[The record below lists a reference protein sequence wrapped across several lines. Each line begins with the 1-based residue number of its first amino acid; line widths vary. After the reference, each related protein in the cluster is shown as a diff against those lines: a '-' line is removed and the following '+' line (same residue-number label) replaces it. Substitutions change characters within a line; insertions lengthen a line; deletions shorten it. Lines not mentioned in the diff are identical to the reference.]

1 MHERLPKHIPFT
13 IVSGDK
19 GFIEVERQMRD
30 SHRKAVVID
39 PHSAQQFSND
49 MIYTMVTSV
58 ADT

>member
-19 GFIEVERQMRD
+19 GFIEVERQMLESNRT
-30 SHRKAVVID
+30 AVVID
-39 PHSAQQFSND
+39 PHKAQQFSED

-58 ADT
+58 SDT